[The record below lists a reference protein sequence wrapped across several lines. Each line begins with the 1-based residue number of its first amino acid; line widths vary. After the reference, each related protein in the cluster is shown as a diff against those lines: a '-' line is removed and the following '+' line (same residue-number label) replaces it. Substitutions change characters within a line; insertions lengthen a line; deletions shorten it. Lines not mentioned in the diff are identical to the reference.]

1 MRRGCALGVEKG
13 IGRARGDGWRR
24 DTARGAPFASVA
36 PGWWDSLRA
45 FSRLSPA
52 GRLPS
57 LPPLPLSPPPPF
69 PLLRIPFSARAAA
82 PLGMIQKYKRGASN
96 YAEWEQWGYDI
107 LVTGVFAIII
117 CGTLGLIAIHF
128 LAPHLLL
135 PAAPDPEAA
144 EGSHRGDDELD
155 PEGADADLRAS
166 GGDAKRG
173 SEMVVQ
179 RTRSLPVVPS
189 EPPLRRPA
197 HDYELVALYIDTIR
211 QLTTAAT
218 ATNVDQKEV
227 QRLSDAVMAI
237 QSVRPGARAG

>member
-1 MRRGCALGVEKG
+1 
-13 IGRARGDGWRR
+13 
-24 DTARGAPFASVA
+24 
-36 PGWWDSLRA
+36 
-45 FSRLSPA
+45 
-52 GRLPS
+52 
-57 LPPLPLSPPPPF
+57 
-69 PLLRIPFSARAAA
+69 
-82 PLGMIQKYKRGASN
+82 MIQRYKQSEPN

-128 LAPHLLL
+128 LAPRLLL
-135 PAAPDPEAA
+135 PADPDHEAA
-144 EGSHRGDDELD
+144 EGSHIGDDELNRNGD
-155 PEGADADLRAS
+155 TARAA
-166 GGDAKRG
+166 GGDTKRA

-179 RTRSLPVVPS
+179 RTRSLPIVPS

-218 ATNVDQKEV
+218 ATDVDQKEV

-237 QSVRPGARAG
+237 QSVRNDACGRRSDAGVRRSTLRCHVCALALGASRCSVCGTAQLAILRGHAPHPRALSLPFFSATENRVGRGSPRLDRARAVQNRRVHGQ